1 MVAISPRSTEAPAM
15 PIKVNIQLLEKET
28 EHLVGELPAADIA
41 EGYGDDLITFAHP
54 LHYDLE
60 VERQPQGILV
70 TGELR
75 LPITCQCRRCLKSFE
90 DSVEIP
96 DFAALAPLDG
106 EDAITCEGDF
116 ADLTPFLREDIYLL
130 LPTNPLCSPNCP
142 GLVKPS
148 EAGVSDSEP
157 PEESGGSPWAALDQL
172 KL

>member
-1 MVAISPRSTEAPAM
+1 M
-15 PIKVNIQLLEKET
+15 PIKVNVQLLEQES
-28 EHLVGELPAADIA
+28 EHLSGELPAAEIA
-41 EGYGDDLITFAHP
+41 EGFSDLLISFAHP
-54 LHYDLE
+54 LHYELE
-60 VERQPQGILV
+60 VERQPQGLLM
-70 TGELR
+70 TGILR
-75 LPITCQCRRCLKSFE
+75 LPITCKCRRCLKSFE

-96 DFAALAPLDG
+96 DFSALASMEG

-130 LPTNPLCSPNCP
+130 LPTNPLCSPNCH

-157 PEESGGSPWAALDQL
+157 PEESGGSPWGTLDQL